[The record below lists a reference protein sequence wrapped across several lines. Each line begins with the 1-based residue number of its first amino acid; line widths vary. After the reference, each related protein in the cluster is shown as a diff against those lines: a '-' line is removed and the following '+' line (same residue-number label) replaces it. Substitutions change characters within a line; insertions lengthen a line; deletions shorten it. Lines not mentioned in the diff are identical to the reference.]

1 MNIRHTL
8 LLSFLLMGLAPA
20 TLLTGLACHLA
31 REALRLEITRN
42 LNSEASALMGEID
55 RIMFERVFQV
65 HTWSHLEL
73 MQDVRGGEVDN
84 RLSHFLSDLN
94 KKYEGIYRNLI
105 CSNRQGKIV
114 ASSDASLVGKQLA
127 GLEGAWLT
135 APLPYGEIRL
145 SPLDMGLKT
154 GKASLGIEAT
164 ILDPQKKDDLGKLQA
179 LFDWTEIF
187 GLLDR
192 RNQSTGEVSS
202 DRLAVLSD
210 AQGRIIA
217 ASLPLRERGL
227 LLSDVLSS
235 WRVTVRENT
244 VATHPTALLG
254 FDEVLTGSSTG
265 HGYQGFQ
272 GFGWTVQI
280 YHPAAT
286 AFAPIRGMGRAFSLL
301 LILTAAASAALSLSI
316 AGRIARPV
324 VQLTKLTRDFMQR
337 QHLAEPSK
345 DGHQGDVVELTESF
359 RQMIREL
366 EQSRDNL
373 VRATKLAVVGE
384 MAATMA
390 HEVRTPLGIMRS
402 SAQILQREPS
412 LSETGREMLDFILG
426 ENDRLNTLISS
437 LLDCARPRPLNF
449 KPHGLHAIAK
459 RVVDLLGTKAQEK
472 GIRLICEFEAVDDR
486 LLCDE
491 EQILQ
496 VLLNLV
502 LNAIQILGPGGEVTL
517 RTFGTDRGLVINVD
531 DNGPGIA
538 ESERLKVFDPFFT
551 QREGGIGLGLTVVQ
565 QIIRAHGAEITVCAS
580 GRSCG
585 ARFHVFFPHNE
596 MPIQE
601 MS

>member
-8 LLSFLLMGLAPA
+8 LLFFLLMGLAPA
-20 TLLTGLACHLA
+20 TLLTGLACHQA

-42 LNSEASALMGEID
+42 LNNEASALMQEID
-55 RIMFERVFQV
+55 RMMFERVLQV

-73 MQDVRGGEVDN
+73 MQDVRSGEVDN
-84 RLSHFLSDLN
+84 RLSHLLYDLN
-94 KKYEGIYRNLI
+94 KDYEGIYRNLT
-105 CSNRQGKIV
+105 CSNRQGKVV

-127 GLEGAWLT
+127 GQGVWLT
-135 APLPYGEIRL
+135 APLAFGEIRL
-145 SPLDMGLKT
+145 SPLDLGLKT
-154 GKASLGIEAT
+154 GKASLEIEAI
-164 ILDPQKKDDLGKLQA
+164 ILDPQKKDDLGKLHA
-179 LFDWTEIF
+179 MFDWTEIF

-192 RNQSTGEVSS
+192 RNQSTGDASS
-202 DRLAVLSD
+202 GRLAVLLD

-227 LLSDVLSS
+227 LLADAPSS
-235 WRVTVRENT
+235 WRATVRDNT
-244 VATHPTALLG
+244 AITRPTMLPG
-254 FDEVLTGSSTG
+254 FGEVLAGSSTG

-272 GFGWTVQI
+272 GFGWTVQA
-280 YHPAAT
+280 YHPAVA
-286 AFAPIRGMGRAFSLL
+286 AFAPIRRMGWAFSFL
-301 LILTAAASAALSLSI
+301 LILTGGAAVALSLQV

-337 QHLAEPSK
+337 QHLAEPAK
-345 DGHQGDVVELTESF
+345 AGQGDMGELTESF

-366 EQSRDNL
+366 EQSRDSL

-437 LLDCARPRPLNF
+437 LLDCARPRQLNF

-459 RVVDLLGTKAQEK
+459 RVVDLLGIQAQRK
-472 GIRLICEFEAVDDR
+472 GIRLICEFEAADDR
-486 LLCDE
+486 LRCDE

-502 LNAIQILGPGGEVTL
+502 LNAIQILGSGGEITL
-517 RTFGTDRGLVINVD
+517 RTFGTDQGLVINVD

-596 MPIQE
+596 MPSQE

>member
-8 LLSFLLMGLAPA
+8 IFTFLLMGLAPA
-20 TLLTGLACHLA
+20 TLLTGLACHWA

-65 HTWSHLEL
+65 HAWSHLEL
-73 MQDVRGGEVDN
+73 MQDVRAGDADN

-94 KKYEGIYRNLI
+94 KDYPGVYSNLI
-105 CSNRQGKIV
+105 CSNRQGKVV

-127 GLEGAWLT
+127 GQGVWLT
-135 APLPYGEIRL
+135 APLPSGEVSL
-145 SPLDMGLKT
+145 SPLELGLKT
-154 GKASLGIEAT
+154 GKASLGIEAV
-164 ILDPQKKDDLGKLQA
+164 ILDPQKKDGLGKLQA

-187 GLLDR
+187 SLLDR
-192 RNQSTGEVSS
+192 PNHSTGEASS
-202 DRLAVLSD
+202 VRLAVLSD
-210 AQGRIIA
+210 AQGRVIA

-227 LLSDVLSS
+227 LLSEGPSQS
-235 WRVTVRENT
+235 GATVGGDT
-244 VATHPTALLG
+244 AITHPTMLLG
-254 FDEVLTGSSTG
+254 FGEVLAGSHTG
-265 HGYQGFQ
+265 HGHRGFQ
-272 GFGWTVQI
+272 GFGWSVQV
-280 YHPAAT
+280 YQPAVT
-286 AFAPIRGMGRAFSLL
+286 AFAPVRSMALAFLL
-301 LILTAAASAALSLSI
+301 LLMFTGAAAVALSLRI

-337 QHLAEPSK
+337 QHLAEPAK
-345 DGHQGDVVELTESF
+345 VGQGDVGELTESF

-437 LLDCARPRPLNF
+437 LLDCARPRQLNF

-459 RVVDLLGTKAQEK
+459 RVVDLLGIQAQRK
-472 GIRLICEFEAVDDR
+472 GIRLTCEFEAADDR
-486 LLCDE
+486 LRCDE

-596 MPIQE
+596 MQTQE
-601 MS
+601 LSRR